1 MGKLQIYELTKP
13 ELDNLINLCNF
24 TADELEYFNARAK
37 GKSHVMI
44 GIECHLSDSKVNA
57 LSRAV
62 RRINKQA
69 YCFTQYAIF
78 VNKLSL
84 LV

>member
-62 RRINKQA
+62 RRKIRKIRDD
-69 YCFTQYAIF
+69 F
-78 VNKLSL
+78 
-84 LV
+84 